1 MISKSLSSSQC
12 FFLAKE
18 ITRCQDYQSL
28 THAFINLLEDFCWVD
43 SVQAYEIFSQ
53 RKKRNQDNQNE
64 AVVVRRFPLDFNAD
78 ENTDDCPLLS
88 TRPLPKHIEVES
100 SDAQS
105 NLAILPVH
113 TELGPARAL
122 LLQGRFDQGA
132 LDLLGHLLILYRNQ
146 LLLHDRKERD
156 VLTRLPNRQSFEARL
171 TEVCE
176 FYQALTIG
184 NQTDDKISWIAIL
197 DIDHFKAVN
206 DTFGHLY
213 GDEVLLHFSQL
224 LEYKFR
230 HIDFTFRFGGEE
242 FVVIVNRV
250 SRNDAEHILNRFR
263 QEVENYAF
271 PLVGKITVSI
281 GATSI
286 KSGMLPS
293 TLLDSADKAL
303 YFAKEHGRNQ
313 VVLFENIPPPQSNS
327 DANDVEL
334 F

>member
-1 MISKSLSSSQC
+1 M
-12 FFLAKE
+12 
-18 ITRCQDYQSL
+18 

-43 SVQAYEIFSQ
+43 SVQAYEIFSH
-53 RKKRNQDNQNE
+53 RKKRKQGNE
-64 AVVVRRFPLDFNAD
+64 SEAILVRKFPLDFNAD
-78 ENTDDCPLLS
+78 ENADDCPLLS
-88 TRPLPKHIEVES
+88 SRSLPKQIEVELTAS
-100 SDAQS
+100 QTS
-105 NLAILPVH
+105 LAILPVH
-113 TELGPARAL
+113 SELGPARAL
-122 LLQGRFDQGA
+122 LLQGRLDQNA
-132 LDLLGHLLILYRNQ
+132 LELLEHLLALYRNQ
-146 LLLHDRKERD
+146 VLLHDRKERD

-184 NQTDDKISWIAIL
+184 NQADDKISWIAIL
-197 DIDHFKAVN
+197 DIDHFKVVN

-224 LEYKFR
+224 LEHKFR

-250 SRNDAEHILNRFR
+250 SRNDVEHILNRFR
-263 QEVENYAF
+263 QEVENYVF
-271 PLVGKITVSI
+271 PLVGKVTVSI
-281 GATSI
+281 GATCI

-313 VVLFENIPPPQSNS
+313 AVLFENIPPPQSNS

>member
-28 THAFINLLEDFCWVD
+28 THAFIKLLEDFCWVD
-43 SVQAYEIFSQ
+43 SVQAYEIFSG
-53 RKKRNQDNQNE
+53 RKKRSPNNDG
-64 AVVVRRFPLDFNAD
+64 VLVRKFPIDFNAD
-78 ENTDDCPLLS
+78 INADDCPLLS
-88 TRPLPKHIEVES
+88 NRPIAKHIELLP
-100 SDAQS
+100 SDNQTC
-105 NLAILPVH
+105 LAILPVSS
-113 TELGPARAL
+113 ELGPSRAL
-122 LLQGRFDQGA
+122 LLQGSFNEVSVE
-132 LDLLGHLLILYRNQ
+132 LLGHLLTLYRNQ
-146 LLLHDRKERD
+146 VLLHDRKERD
-156 VLTRLPNRQSFEARL
+156 LLTRLPNRQSFEARL

-176 FYQALTIG
+176 FYQGLG
-184 NQTDDKISWIAIL
+184 GDYQLDDKASWIAIL

-281 GATSI
+281 GATCI
-286 KSGMLPS
+286 QRGRLPS

-313 VVLFENIPPPQSNS
+313 VVLFENIENVEANT
-327 DANDVEL
+327 DNLNDVEL